1 MQTEVIPLL
10 VLAGIALSI
19 TISTGD
25 YQLYKELFKPD
36 KNTSTTNK
44 TWFRA
49 LFVPFIYFPGLNVIG
64 AIILLY
70 IRAMKSLI
78 VN

>member
-1 MQTEVIPLL
+1 MQTEIIPLL

-19 TISTGD
+19 TITTGN
-25 YQLYKELFKPD
+25 YILYKELFKPD
-36 KNTSTTNK
+36 KNIFNK
-44 TWFRA
+44 TRFRA

-64 AIILLY
+64 ALILLY
-70 IRAMKSLI
+70 IRAMRSLI